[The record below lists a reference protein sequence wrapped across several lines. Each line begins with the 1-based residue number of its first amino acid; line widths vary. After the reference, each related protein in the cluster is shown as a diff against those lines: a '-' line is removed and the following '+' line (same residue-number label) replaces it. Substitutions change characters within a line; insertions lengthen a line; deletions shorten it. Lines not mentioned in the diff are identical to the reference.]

1 MTLGSSL
8 TSESARQMRNL
19 SGSTRQSATRNEDA
33 APHESAGS
41 VLSVLSANAIFE
53 FSKLLI

>member
-8 TSESARQMRNL
+8 TSESARQMRSL

-33 APHESAGS
+33 ASSASAGS
-41 VLSVLSANAIFE
+41 VLTVLSANAIF
-53 FSKLLI
+53 F